1 MGVLEGC
8 DRFLKYLFFFFTF
21 VFFLVG
27 LSSIAIGIWALV
39 DKSFGEVID
48 NLNIPELDSHALQAA
63 AVILI
68 VVGVLV
74 MLIGAL
80 GCLGAARE
88 NQCFLTVFAICL
100 FLIFALMI
108 AGAVMAYGYKDEL
121 KSLINKGLGVL
132 KDDYAE
138 NKVDKKNLDNIQ
150 ITFKCCMF
158 ENGMNN
164 GTKVDSCFPAS
175 SSNSTASPQPYN
187 EDCGTAIMA
196 KLSALLDKYK
206 VRIAGIGV
214 AACIIVLIGIII
226 SMALCCKIR
235 RGYQNV

>member
-48 NLNIPELDSHALQAA
+48 NLNIPDLDSHALQAA

-100 FLIFALMI
+100 FLIFALMV

-132 KDDYAE
+132 KDDYAG
-138 NKVDKKNLDNIQ
+138 NNKKNLDKIQ
-150 ITFKCCMF
+150 KDVKCCMF

-164 GTKVDSCFPAS
+164 GTKVDSCFPSS
-175 SSNSTASPQPYN
+175 SSNSTASPQPY
-187 EDCGTAIMA
+187 EDDCGTAIMA

>member
-27 LSSIAIGIWALV
+27 LASIAIGIWALV
-39 DKSFGEVID
+39 DTSFGKVID
-48 NLNIPELDSHALQAA
+48 DLNIPELDSHALQAA

-100 FLIFALMI
+100 FLIFALMV
-108 AGAVMAYGYKDEL
+108 AGAVMAYGYNDEL
-121 KSLINKGLGVL
+121 KSLINKGLGMF
-132 KDDYAE
+132 KDGYAE
-138 NKVDKKNLDNIQ
+138 NKVYKKNLDSIQ
-150 ITFKCCMF
+150 KDVKCCMF
-158 ENGMNN
+158 EDGMNN
-164 GTKVDSCFPAS
+164 GTKVDSCFPS
-175 SSNSTASPQPYN
+175 SPSNSTASPQPYKD
-187 EDCGTAIMA
+187 DCGTVIMA
-196 KLSALLDKYK
+196 KLTALLDKYK

-214 AACIIVLIGIII
+214 AACIIVLVGMII